1 MAKPIRG
8 EKSLEHSESVIIFYM
23 IIPIVILAVIALY
36 LVAFFNGLKT
46 TEVQIGAAI
55 QEIGNQL
62 KRQSQLIPNLIESV
76 KGYMSHEKGIF
87 EDLTAARK
95 MIDEAI
101 KTQDPKSIDT
111 AQSLLTKT
119 MGSIKV
125 IAESN
130 PQIMASNL
138 VSNMMNELRDTADKI
153 MYARRTFIDLSA
165 DFNVKISTIP
175 GLWLAPLF
183 GFQKKTGLEI
193 PDSKDITS
201 VSETETKNPEVKLN

>member
-1 MAKPIRG
+1 
-8 EKSLEHSESVIIFYM
+8 M
-23 IIPIVILAVIALY
+23 IITLAIVALIVIY

-76 KGYMSHEKGIF
+76 KGYMKHEKGIF

-95 MIDEAI
+95 MIDSAI
-101 KTQDPKSIDT
+101 ASQDPKSIDA

-130 PQIMASNL
+130 PEIQASNL
-138 VSNMMNELRDTADKI
+138 VGNMMEELRDTADKI

-175 GLWLAPLF
+175 GVWLAPLF
-183 GFQKKTGLEI
+183 GFQKKAGLDT
-193 PDSKDITS
+193 PNSKDITT
-201 VSETETKNPEVKLN
+201 VSENETKTPEVKLN

>member
-1 MAKPIRG
+1 
-8 EKSLEHSESVIIFYM
+8 M

-183 GFQKKTGLEI
+183 GFQKKTGLET

>member
-1 MAKPIRG
+1 MTI
-8 EKSLEHSESVIIFYM
+8 LII
-23 IIPIVILAVIALY
+23 ILAALVLY
-36 LVAFFNGLKT
+36 LISFFNGLRT
-46 TEVQIGAAI
+46 TEVRISAAI

-76 KGYMSHEKGIF
+76 KGYMKHEKGIF

-95 MIDEAI
+95 MVDQAID
-101 KTQDPKSIDT
+101 TNDPKAIDK
-111 AQSLLTKT
+111 AQSMLTKSI
-119 MGSIKV
+119 GSLRV

-175 GLWLAPLF
+175 GIWIAPLF
-183 GFQKKTGLEI
+183 GFTKKTGLDTPQSE
-193 PDSKDITS
+193 DITA
-201 VSETETKNPEVKLN
+201 VSESETKNPEVKLN

>member
-1 MAKPIRG
+1 
-8 EKSLEHSESVIIFYM
+8 M
-23 IIPIVILAVIALY
+23 IIPIVIIAVIALY
-36 LVAFFNGLKT
+36 LVIFFNGLKT

-76 KGYMSHEKGIF
+76 KGYMTHEKSIF
-87 EDLTAARK
+87 KDLTDARK
-95 MIDEAI
+95 MIDDAV
-101 KTQDPKSIDT
+101 KTQNPKDIDA

-130 PQIMASNL
+130 PQIMASYL
-138 VSNMMNELRDTADKI
+138 VGNMMEELRDTADKI

-165 DFNVKISTIP
+165 DFNVKISTVP
-175 GLWLAPLF
+175 GIWLAPLF
-183 GFQKKTGLEI
+183 GFTKKTGLETT
-193 PDSKDITS
+193 DAKNITS
-201 VSETETKNPEVKLN
+201 VSEAETKNPEVKLN

>member
-1 MAKPIRG
+1 MTIA
-8 EKSLEHSESVIIFYM
+8 IIL
-23 IIPIVILAVIALY
+23 LAVLVLY
-36 LVAFFNGLKT
+36 LVGFFNGLRT
-46 TEVQIGAAI
+46 TEVRINAAI

-76 KGYMSHEKGIF
+76 KGYMKHEKGIF

-101 KTQDPKSIDT
+101 NTNDPKAIDK
-111 AQSLLTKT
+111 AQTMLTKT
-119 MGSIKV
+119 MSSLRV

-165 DFNVKISTIP
+165 DYNVKISTIP
-175 GLWLAPLF
+175 GIWLAPLF
-183 GFQKKTGLEI
+183 GFKKKSGLET
-193 PDSKDITS
+193 PDSKDVTA
-201 VSETETKNPEVKLN
+201 VSEAETKNPEVKLN

>member
-1 MAKPIRG
+1 
-8 EKSLEHSESVIIFYM
+8 M
-23 IIPIVILAVIALY
+23 IIAIIALVVIALY
-36 LVAFFNGLKT
+36 LVAFFNGLRT

-76 KGYMSHEKGIF
+76 KGYMKHEKGIF

-95 MIDEAI
+95 MIDGAMAS
-101 KTQDPKSIDT
+101 QNPKDIDA
-111 AQSLLTKT
+111 AQVLLTKT

-130 PQIMASNL
+130 PEIKASNL
-138 VSNMMNELRDTADKI
+138 VSNMMEELRDTADKI

-175 GLWLAPLF
+175 GIWIAPLF
-183 GFQKKTGLEI
+183 GFQKKLGLET
-193 PDSKDITS
+193 PNTKDIIS
-201 VSETETKNPEVKLN
+201 VSEIETKNPEVKL

>member
-1 MAKPIRG
+1 
-8 EKSLEHSESVIIFYM
+8 M
-23 IIPIVILAVIALY
+23 IIPIAILAVIVLY
-36 LVAFFNGLKT
+36 LVFFYNGLKT
-46 TEVQIGAAI
+46 TEVHINASI

-87 EDLTAARK
+87 KDLTDARK
-95 MIDEAI
+95 MIDDAV
-101 KTQDPKSIDT
+101 KSQDPKSIDA

-130 PQIMASNL
+130 PQIMASNI
-138 VSNMMNELRDTADKI
+138 VGNMMEELRDTADKI

-175 GLWLAPLF
+175 GVWLAPLF
-183 GFQKKTGLEI
+183 GFKQKTGLDTV
-193 PDSKDITS
+193 DSKNITS
-201 VSETETKNPEVKLN
+201 VSEAETKNPEVKLN